1 MKCVFI
7 CVFNNVNYVD
17 MCYILLDSIFLYG
30 KLSNDTDI
38 LIYTS
43 TEFMN
48 MIKQSSFY
56 NDKIKFEINDTYNSI
71 DTACKA
77 RLDLFKLPS
86 TSKYKKILYLDT
98 DIVIK
103 DSIDKVF
110 GLLQKDVLYVLEE
123 GDIRE
128 DENYGGTV
136 LFGDEINNYD
146 DKTAFTSGIL
156 LFNNCEAIKDLFEKI
171 NEDMRCNPN
180 EFFCYDQPY
189 IVYNAFKYNM
199 YNNKILKSV
208 AVNNNNNILSN
219 KVIHHFPG
227 GPGIYENKMVSMNLF
242 ISNLKTYNLVPKN
255 ISVYDSDKC
264 PIKNNK
270 LPLVGIVVSYN
281 YFDSLQFMLPVNYL
295 HFDKI
300 YLITQEDD
308 PTTIDFCKQFDNVEV
323 LFYKFKNNGKVFD
336 KYGSLNYAQKLA
348 YTNYPDS
355 WYLILDSDIIL
366 PRNLIDI
373 LLNEKLN
380 ESCIYGA
387 IRSNCLKTSQLLYK
401 QKVLDMRENKTFVFN
416 NILHWEKHP
425 PSILGCFQLYK
436 KKCYHRTNIAN
447 AAYGDYFFCHD
458 NFELFC
464 NLGNIIYFH
473 LGESGKNWAGKIVSF
488 IDDVQLPIDNFYYN
502 CDIKCRNVYYN
513 KRCNVVRFVND
524 EKSKD
529 INIYDDVWTCSDE
542 FRNDIHDFF
551 SDKSS
556 LKIAEI
562 GSHKGYTT
570 KFLSSCFSHVY
581 AVDNNVVWTN
591 FNKEYNKDSTNI
603 SYVNLDIY
611 KNSFDVLPDD
621 IEVVFI
627 DADHSYDGC
636 KSDIVNSIKRF
647 KNLQYVIF
655 DDYGVW
661 PGVRQIV
668 NQLLTNG
675 VFVFERFI
683 GINHVPSS
691 NNRIIKY
698 TNEGVICKL
707 NHDAKQKYIEDD
719 YQIISTAP
727 VIEDSQPSGEKN
739 IGNFLGDIHK
749 FKNNYSEID
758 VSRKDLFTI
767 AVSAKTKNPNALV
780 KMGFMSP
787 TKITVNSNGSSS
799 THKTFLF
806 DLSSNKGSSKL

>member
-1 MKCVFI
+1 
-7 CVFNNVNYVD
+7 
-17 MCYILLDSIFLYG
+17 
-30 KLSNDTDI
+30 
-38 LIYTS
+38 
-43 TEFMN
+43 MN
-48 MIKQSSFY
+48 MIKQSRFY

-71 DTACKA
+71 ETACKA
-77 RLDLFKLPS
+77 RLDLFNLSAISNYEKV
-86 TSKYKKILYLDT
+86 LYLDT

-110 GLLQKDVLYVLEE
+110 GLIRKDILYVLEE

-136 LFGDEINNYD
+136 LFGDEIDNYD

-156 LFNNCEAIKDLFEKI
+156 LFNNCEAIKDLFENI
-171 NEDMRCNPN
+171 NEDMRSRPHHFDCH
-180 EFFCYDQPY
+180 DQPY

-199 YNNKILKSV
+199 YNNKVLKSV

-227 GPGIYENKMVSMNLF
+227 GLGISQHKMVSMNLF

-264 PIKNNK
+264 PTKNTTF
-270 LPLVGIVVSYN
+270 PLVGIVVSYN
-281 YFDSLQFMLPVNYL
+281 YFDTLQFMLPVNYL

-308 PTTIDFCKQFDNVEV
+308 TTTIDFCKQFDNVKV
-323 LFYKFKNNGKVFD
+323 LFYNFKNNLKTFD
-336 KYGSLNYAQKLA
+336 KYGALNYAQKIA
-348 YTNYPDS
+348 YANYPDS
-355 WYLILDSDIIL
+355 WYMNLDSDIIL
-366 PRNLIDI
+366 PNNFIDI

-387 IRSNCLKTSQLLYK
+387 IRSNFLKTSQLLYK
-401 QKVLDMRENKTFVFN
+401 QKVVDMRENKTFVFN

-436 KKCYHRTNIAN
+436 KNCYHRTNIAN
-447 AAYGDYFFCHD
+447 ASFGDYFFCHD

-473 LGESGKNWAGKIVSF
+473 LGEGDKNWAGKIVSF
-488 IDDVQLPIDNFYYN
+488 IDDVQLLIENLYYN
-502 CDIKCRNVYYN
+502 CDIKCKNVYYD
-513 KRCNVVRFVND
+513 KTCNIVPFVND
-524 EKSKD
+524 KKSQD
-529 INIYDDVWTCSDE
+529 INIYDDVWTCSHE
-542 FRNDIHDFF
+542 FRCDIRDFF

-570 KFLSSCFSHVY
+570 KFLSSCFSRVY
-581 AVDNNVVWTN
+581 AVDNNVGWTN
-591 FNKEYNKDSTNI
+591 FNKRYNKDSTNI
-603 SYVNLDIY
+603 TYVNLDIY
-611 KNSFDVLPDD
+611 KNNFNVLPDD

-627 DADHSYDGC
+627 DADHSYEGC

-661 PGVRQIV
+661 PGVRQVV

-683 GINHVPSS
+683 GINHVPS
-691 NNRIIKY
+691 NNGIIKY
-698 TNEGVICKL
+698 TNEGIICRL
-707 NHDAKQKYIEDD
+707 NQNMKQDNLDK
-719 YQIISTAP
+719 ISLVTN
-727 VIEDSQPSGEKN
+727 E
-739 IGNFLGDIHK
+739 
-749 FKNNYSEID
+749 
-758 VSRKDLFTI
+758 TI
-767 AVSAKTKNPNALV
+767 
-780 KMGFMSP
+780 
-787 TKITVNSNGSSS
+787 TKISKQRLTQDNIFS
-799 THKTFLF
+799 TRRFI
-806 DLSSNKGSSKL
+806 

>member
-1 MKCVFI
+1 MKCIFI

-17 MCYILLDSIFLYG
+17 MCYLLLDSIFLYG
-30 KLSNDTDI
+30 NLRNDTDI

-48 MIKQSSFY
+48 IIKQSRFY

-71 DTACKA
+71 EAACKA
-77 RLDLFKLPS
+77 RLDIFNLPTIS
-86 TSKYKKILYLDT
+86 NYEKVLYLDT

-110 GLLQKDVLYVLEE
+110 GLIRKDILYVLEE
-123 GDIRE
+123 GDI
-128 DENYGGTV
+128 DENQHGKK
-136 LFGDEINNYD
+136 LFGNEINNYN
-146 DKTAFTSGIL
+146 DKSAFTSGIL
-156 LFNNCEAIKDLFEKI
+156 LFNNCEATKDLFEKI
-171 NEDMRCNPN
+171 NEDMRSRPYHFDCH
-180 EFFCYDQPY
+180 DQPY

-199 YNNKILKSV
+199 YNNKVLKSV
-208 AVNNNNNILSN
+208 VVNNDNNILIN

-227 GPGIYENKMVSMNLF
+227 GVGIHQHKLVSMNLF

-264 PIKNNK
+264 PTKNTTF
-270 LPLVGIVVSYN
+270 PLVGIVVSYN
-281 YFDSLQFMLPVNYL
+281 YFDTLQFVLPVNYL

-308 PTTIDFCKQFDNVEV
+308 TTTIDFCKQFDNVEV
-323 LFYKFKNNGKVFD
+323 LFYNFKNTGKKFD
-336 KYGSLNYAQKLA
+336 KYGALNCAQKIA
-348 YTNYPDS
+348 YANYPDS
-355 WYLILDSDIIL
+355 WYMNLDSDIIL
-366 PRNLIDI
+366 PNNLIDI

-387 IRSNCLKTSQLLYK
+387 IRSNCLKTSELLHK
-401 QKVLDMRENKTFVFN
+401 QNVVDMRENKTFGFN

-436 KKCYHRTNIAN
+436 KKCYHRTNISN

-464 NLGNIIYFH
+464 NLENIIYFH
-473 LGESGKNWAGKIVSF
+473 LGESGKNWKGKIVYF
-488 IDDVQLPIDNFYYN
+488 IDDVQFPIDNLYYN
-502 CDIKCRNVYYN
+502 CHIKCKNVYYD
-513 KRCNVVRFVND
+513 KTQKVVNFIN
-524 EKSKD
+524 EKTD
-529 INIYDDVWTCSDE
+529 VNIYDDIWTCSSE
-542 FRNDIHDFF
+542 FRCDIRDFF

-570 KFLSSCFSHVY
+570 KFLASHFSHVY
-581 AVDNNVVWTN
+581 AIDNHVEWIN
-591 FNKEYNKDSTNI
+591 FNKRYNKNSTNI
-603 SYVNLDIY
+603 TYVNLDIY
-611 KNSFDVLPDD
+611 KNNFDILPDD

-627 DADHSYDGC
+627 DADHRYEGC

-647 KNLQYVIF
+647 NNLQYVIL

-683 GINHVPSS
+683 GINHVPS
-691 NNRIIKY
+691 NNGIIKY
-698 TNEGVICKL
+698 TNEGIICRL
-707 NHDAKQKYIEDD
+707 NQNMKQDNLDKISSIETES
-719 YQIISTAP
+719 I
-727 VIEDSQPSGEKN
+727 
-739 IGNFLGDIHK
+739 
-749 FKNNYSEID
+749 
-758 VSRKDLFTI
+758 
-767 AVSAKTKNPNALV
+767 
-780 KMGFMSP
+780 
-787 TKITVNSNGSSS
+787 
-799 THKTFLF
+799 
-806 DLSSNKGSSKL
+806 NKGSTQNQEIFVPREDLYNISFTSKVKKPKAKLNMGFVPPAKRIKNNTDSLKFHKTLLFELSPYKGIPKL